1 MKALLEKV
9 KYFFKVIYAVW
20 FVDSKN
26 RYEECKEDKNLEND
40 L

>member
-26 RYEECKEDKNLEND
+26 RYKEIEDKNLENN